1 MMNLQDKYIC
11 FGKWSCLAQCYIYA
25 ALHNIASVE
34 ERENKDFMESMV
46 NSILLAAFS
55 DKTLLDDECTV
66 LDGAE
71 LMNRVSDK
79 KYKVEKLEN
88 ISSAL
93 DLPMGYAVVNFERT
107 DEDGKVHNHWVLFKD
122 QKQLYNSLAFSYCV
136 ACGKIASARVIY
148 EL

>member
-71 LMNRVSDK
+71 LMNRVGDK
-79 KYKVEKLEN
+79 KYRVEKLEN

-93 DLPMGYAVVNFERT
+93 DLPMGYAAVRFDYN
-107 DEDGKVHNHWVLFKD
+107 NNSHWVLFKD
-122 QKQLYNSLAFSYCV
+122 QKRLYNSLAFSNCV
-136 ACGKIASARVIY
+136 TYGKIAAARVIY

>member
-34 ERENKDFMESMV
+34 ERENKEFMESMV

-66 LDGAE
+66 LDSAE
-71 LMNRVSDK
+71 LMNRVGDK

-88 ISSAL
+88 VSSAL
-93 DLPMGYAVVNFERT
+93 DLPMGYVVVRFDYN
-107 DEDGKVHNHWVLFKD
+107 NNNQWVLFKD
-122 QKQLYNSLAFSYCV
+122 QKQLYNSLAFSDCV
-136 ACGKIASARVIY
+136 LYGKITTARVIH